1 MLHPVARIDRQ
12 GPPTMETTLELL
24 RHAREL
30 MALPLVKTADGA
42 ITLGSV
48 TYLVV
53 AVLLLMWLARRLQ
66 RWLADGPLLRH
77 RLDTS
82 ARLAA
87 ATLVRYAV
95 LLVGLLV
102 IVQTAGI
109 DLTTFNVL
117 AGAIGIGIGIGFG
130 LQNVVSNFIAG
141 LIIMF
146 ERPIKIGDRIVVGGT
161 DGSVIEIGARATT
174 VLNNDNIAVIV
185 PNSKFITDE
194 VVNWQ
199 YNDNQVRFRIPV
211 AVAYG
216 SDARHVERVLLEVA
230 AADPDVLEQPPP
242 AVRLMQFGDDGLLFE
257 LRAWSASLVDRKGRL
272 ASQLNFAIYDRF
284 RAEGIEIAF
293 PQRDL
298 HIRTT
303 PAALALALDGDAADS
318 DEEESK
324 DAA

>member
-1 MLHPVARIDRQ
+1 
-12 GPPTMETTLELL
+12 METTLDLL
-24 RHAREL
+24 RRAREL
-30 MALPLVKTADGA
+30 MELPLIHTASGA
-42 ITLGSV
+42 ITLWSV
-48 TYLVV
+48 VYLLG
-53 AVLLLMWLARRLQ
+53 ALLLLMWLARRLQ
-66 RWLADGPLLRH
+66 RWLAEGPLLRQ

-87 ATLVRYAV
+87 ATLARYAV
-95 LLVGLLV
+95 LLIGLLV

-117 AGAIGIGIGIGFG
+117 AGAIGIGIGFG

-161 DGSVIEIGARATT
+161 EGNVVEIGARATT

-194 VVNWQ
+194 IVNWQ

-230 AADPDVLEQPPP
+230 AADPDVLDQPPP
-242 AVRLMQFGDDGLLFE
+242 GVRLMQFGDDGLLFE

-284 RAEGIEIAF
+284 RAEGIEFPF

-298 HIRTT
+298 HIRSGVLELRR
-303 PAALALALDGDAADS
+303 AAARAAG
-318 DEEESK
+318 
-324 DAA
+324 